1 MTVTTIPTAGI
12 TDDAVGNTK
21 LDLTENY
28 AFTGTITGTPQTL
41 VKTGSLVSTSDA
53 GSYSLDSCF
62 SATYLNYF
70 VTFKYA
76 IATDGNKCYL
86 RFRTGG
92 STNSVSKY
100 QGYIRYGDNAG
111 NTGAAINSY
120 DDHAQIANDL
130 EATDTKAIQGFMY
143 IFSPFSTTYLTNA
156 TLHYNAIT
164 QAGNRRMYFG
174 GVQFD
179 DTTSFDGFQLTQN
192 TGNGSLVDLQ
202 CWGIKE

>member
-1 MTVTTIPTAGI
+1 MAI
-12 TDDAVGNTK
+12 TKIQSESMNLADT
-21 LDLTENY
+21 Y
-28 AFTGTITGTPQTL
+28 AFTGTVTGTPSTL

-70 VTFKYA
+70 VTFKFA
-76 IATDGNKCYL
+76 IATDDNQCRL

-92 STNSVSKY
+92 STNTVSKY
-100 QGYIRYGDNAG
+100 MSYNRYGDNTDG
-111 NTGAAINSY
+111 LGRLHNSY
-120 DDHAQIANDL
+120 DDYAYIGSSL

-143 IFSPFSTTYLTNA
+143 IFSPFSTTYLTN
-156 TLHYNAIT
+156 IT
-164 QAGNRRMYFG
+164 SHFNSITAAGYRRMHFG
-174 GVQFD
+174 GIQFD
-179 DTTSFDGFQLTQN
+179 DTTSFDGFQLTPN

>member
-1 MTVTTIPTAGI
+1 MAI
-12 TDDAVGNTK
+12 TKIQAESMNLADT
-21 LDLTENY
+21 Y
-28 AFTGTITGTPQTL
+28 AFTGTVTGTPQTM

-70 VTFKYA
+70 VTFKFA
-76 IATDGNKCYL
+76 IATDDNQCRL

-92 STNSVSKY
+92 STNTVSKY
-100 QGYIRYGDNAG
+100 MSYNRYGDNTDG
-111 NTGAAINSY
+111 LGRLHNSY
-120 DDHAQIANDL
+120 DDYAYIGSSL

-143 IFSPFSTTYLTNA
+143 IFSPFSTTYLTN
-156 TLHYNAIT
+156 IT
-164 QAGNRRMYFG
+164 SHFNSITAAGYRRMHFG
-174 GVQFD
+174 GIQFD
-179 DTTSFDGFQLTQN
+179 DTTSFDGFQLTPN